1 MAQLPKAERIDKL
14 QQTFK
19 GVEDDYL
26 RLLNMG
32 SNGYNGDAMDTDGDD
47 EGDDETGEDGDE
59 EDEEA
64 EEEIEAEERPAKR
77 VRIQ

>member
-1 MAQLPKAERIDKL
+1 M

-32 SNGYNGDAMDTDGDD
+32 SNGFNGNTMDI
-47 EGDDETGEDGDE
+47 DE
-59 EDEEA
+59 EDEE
-64 EEEIEAEERPAKR
+64 EEEESEAEERPAKR
-77 VRIQ
+77 IRIQ